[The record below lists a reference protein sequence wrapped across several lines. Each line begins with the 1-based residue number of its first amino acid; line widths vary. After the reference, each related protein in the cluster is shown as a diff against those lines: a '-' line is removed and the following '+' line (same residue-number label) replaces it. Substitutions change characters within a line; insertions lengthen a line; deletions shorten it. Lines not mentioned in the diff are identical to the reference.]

1 MWRTTAVCVILV
13 IVVLVIILV
22 SRGSSGGGPPFVWV
36 CTPANYDIGNNSNAE
51 IDVFNGGP
59 AQANVAVHFLAKNG
73 ANLTGASIPGTNPV
87 ATYPGQ
93 TGTAT
98 VTLAADNTLIVP
110 YVTGSG
116 IRANSNSLMASVRVT
131 SDQPIVVG
139 SMMANGPPN
148 AISCSHMPR

>member
-1 MWRTTAVCVILV
+1 MWRMSLVCVILV
-13 IVVLVIILV
+13 IVVLVIVLV
-22 SRGSSGGGPPFVWV
+22 SGGASGGGPPFVWV

-51 IDVFNGGP
+51 IDVFNGGTAP
-59 AQANVAVHFLAKNG
+59 ANVSVHFLAKNG
-73 ANLTGASIPGTNPV
+73 ANLAGASIPGTNPT

-98 VTLAADNTLIVP
+98 VSVAADNTLIIP
-110 YVTGSG
+110 YLSGSG
-116 IRANSNSLMASVRVT
+116 VRASSNSLMASVRVT